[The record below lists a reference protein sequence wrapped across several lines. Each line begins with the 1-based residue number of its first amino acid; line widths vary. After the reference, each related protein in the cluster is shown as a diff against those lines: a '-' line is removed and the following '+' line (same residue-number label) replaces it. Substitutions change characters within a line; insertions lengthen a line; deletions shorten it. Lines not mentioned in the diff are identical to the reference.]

1 MKDSEVATAVEVLTE
16 CFRNNE
22 DNVELLEQIC
32 FALNAYVTTNG
43 MIYVSLVYCMKISK
57 SAKIMYRYNQVPY
70 PTQDTNGKVTNSQI
84 DTTNESQ
91 DVSPFPAGDHKAQ
104 INRSRTWE

>member
-1 MKDSEVATAVEVLTE
+1 MKDSEVTTAVEVLTE

-43 MIYVSLVYCMKISK
+43 MI
-57 SAKIMYRYNQVPY
+57 
-70 PTQDTNGKVTNSQI
+70 
-84 DTTNESQ
+84 
-91 DVSPFPAGDHKAQ
+91 
-104 INRSRTWE
+104 

>member
-1 MKDSEVATAVEVLTE
+1 MLLFNSLLQKLTSYCCKIIFGLVLKLLFNALSNSNLFHGSDPFGLRSDVQILIHLSKYIYNYILAYGMKDSEVTTTVEVLTE

-43 MIYVSLVYCMKISK
+43 MI
-57 SAKIMYRYNQVPY
+57 
-70 PTQDTNGKVTNSQI
+70 
-84 DTTNESQ
+84 
-91 DVSPFPAGDHKAQ
+91 
-104 INRSRTWE
+104 